1 MKEMMSFSKIE
12 KKSPAQLELEQQ
24 AYYKDLV
31 QDVYNEF
38 STFERLIDFKG
49 MSDEIFFE
57 KIQSY
62 NLKTFEEYNN
72 SRNKNFDESLVNKYY
87 PGFIKNFDN
96 IVEKIKSNQLGRSE
110 IKPLI
115 EHLYNL
121 TNKPLPNIKEIER
134 ELLKENKESIAA

>member
-1 MKEMMSFSKIE
+1 MMSFSKIE

-115 EHLYNL
+115 EPLYNL

>member
-1 MKEMMSFSKIE
+1 MMSFSKIE